1 MKHLRFH
8 ARVTGRISAKFSAF
22 LAWGLL
28 LVAAAGSAS
37 AQAEKPEAAL
47 TPVATL
53 GEIPGGERTI
63 IFNGLQSSLTK
74 FYQLVPQETYAQAE
88 ARAFAE
94 LELEQCTEEQCIR
107 KIQEL
112 LQVERLFNLQ
122 IIREQQITQMSL
134 TLVREEDRIVRNDTC
149 VNCGVIDLFKRVQA
163 LVIAITEADRGE
175 EAAPRA
181 LRADLPKG
189 YLTVAE
195 APAGSNV
202 TLSGGLGRP
211 VSMRKALPLRREPL
225 PIGTFNLTVTLP
237 DGETRQYRE
246 IIQEDQ
252 ENQVSVAETFI
263 AEKRDSRR
271 FWAWWLFGGSVLF
284 FFERDA
290 VREGMVDLAKD
301 RDALIGNLKNCQEI
315 PGGDCEN
322 LFSSQILARNH
333 DLTTEQEFADDLL
346 LAAELFLAW
355 GLWLYFVDPDPGFE
369 PVSLTPPPDG
379 SDEGLAFAY
388 TKRW

>member
-1 MKHLRFH
+1 MKNLRIPS
-8 ARVTGRISAKFSAF
+8 RVTGRISAKFSAF

-28 LVAAAGSAS
+28 LVAAAAPAY
-37 AQAEKPEAAL
+37 AQAEKPDAAL
-47 TPVATL
+47 TPVAAL
-53 GEIPGGERTI
+53 GDISEVEKAI

-74 FYQLVPQETYAQAE
+74 FYKLVSQEDYARAE
-88 ARAFAE
+88 EAAFAE

-122 IIREQQITQMSL
+122 ILRQQQLTQLSL
-134 TLVREEDRIVRNDTC
+134 TLVREADRIVRNDTC
-149 VNCGVIDLFKRVQA
+149 VDCGAIDLFKRVQL
-163 LVIAITEADRGE
+163 LVVAVTEADRGE
-175 EAAPRA
+175 EAPPQE

-195 APAGSNV
+195 APADSTV
-202 TLSGGLGRP
+202 TLSGGLGRS
-211 VSMRKALPLRREPL
+211 VQLQKTLPLRREPL
-225 PIGTFNLTVTLP
+225 TIGAYNLTVTLP

-246 IIQEDQ
+246 VIKEDQ

-271 FWAWWLFGGSVLF
+271 FWAWWLFGGSVAF
-284 FFERDA
+284 
-290 VREGMVDLAKD
+290 LAANKNFQDSAD
-301 RDALIGNLKNCQEI
+301 R
-315 PGGDCEN
+315 
-322 LFSSQILARNH
+322 
-333 DLTTEQEFADDLL
+333 
-346 LAAELFLAW
+346 LAAERNRIQKLFEKFKQPHLLQLRDETDQKFRSDQERADASLLFASGTLAW
-355 GLWLYFVDPDPGFE
+355 GLWIYFIDPDPGFE

-379 SDEGLAFAY
+379 SGEGLALAY

>member
-1 MKHLRFH
+1 LPGDCCSWQRQFPP
-8 ARVTGRISAKFSAF
+8 I
-22 LAWGLL
+22 
-28 LVAAAGSAS
+28 
-37 AQAEKPEAAL
+37 AQAAKPDAAL

-53 GEIPGGERTI
+53 GDIPEGERTI
-63 IFNGLQSSLTK
+63 IFNGLQSSLTR

-94 LELEQCTEEQCIR
+94 LELEQCTEAQCIR

-122 IIREQQITQMSL
+122 LIREQQITQMSL
-134 TLVREEDRIVRNDTC
+134 TLVREKDRIVRNDTC
-149 VNCGVIDLFKRVQA
+149 LNCGIIDLFKRVQA
-163 LVIAITEADRGE
+163 LVIAVTEADRGE
-175 EAAPRA
+175 EAAPRE

-195 APAGSNV
+195 APAGSTV
-202 TLSGGLGRP
+202 ALSGGLGRP

-225 PIGTFNLTVTLP
+225 PIGTYNLTVTLP
-237 DGETRQYRE
+237 EGETRQYRE

-271 FWAWWLFGGSVLF
+271 FWAWWFFGGSLF
-284 FFERDA
+284 FLNISLDVEEEADQLSLDSARFNGEDPFAANPNLRLEEDFRKEA
-290 VREGMVDLAKD
+290 DNLLSVSG
-301 RDALIGNLKNCQEI
+301 ALM
-315 PGGDCEN
+315 
-322 LFSSQILARNH
+322 
-333 DLTTEQEFADDLL
+333 
-346 LAAELFLAW
+346 LAA
-355 GLWLYFVDPDPGFE
+355 LWLFVVSPDPGFE

-379 SDEGLAFAY
+379 SDEGLALAY